1 MRKIILLVVVVC
13 LVPSVACSLTGQELY
28 VKLMNFPDLYLSPQ
42 ETEDGLLYFS
52 GALKGIETVLDDLDM
67 MMNVLNNQYENIDS
81 AILVQKFLTINMPK
95 KRDLS
100 EFVMIFNKWARD
112 NPKLL
117 DMSSA
122 YCIYLSLKNAYG
134 PARE

>member
-1 MRKIILLVVVVC
+1 MRKIILLVVVIC
-13 LVPSVACSLTGQELY
+13 LLPSVAYSLTGHELY

-42 ETEDGLLYFS
+42 EAEDGLLYFS
-52 GALKGIETVLDDLDM
+52 GVLKGIETFLDDLDM
-67 MMNVLNNQYENIDS
+67 IVNVLNNQYDNIDS
-81 AILVQKFLTINMPK
+81 AILVQKFLTINMPE

-100 EFVMIFNKWARD
+100 EFVMVFNKWARD

-122 YCIYLSLKNAYG
+122 YCIYLSLKDAYG

>member
-13 LVPSVACSLTGQELY
+13 FVPSVAYSLSGHELY
-28 VKLMNFPDLYLSPQ
+28 VKLKNFPDLYLSPQ
-42 ETEDGLLYFS
+42 EAEDGLLYFS
-52 GALKGIETVLDDLDM
+52 GVLKGIETFLDDLDM
-67 MMNVLNNQYENIDS
+67 IVNVLNNQYENIDS
-81 AILVQKFLTINMPK
+81 ALLVQKFLTINMPE

-100 EFVMIFNKWARD
+100 EFVMIFNNWARD